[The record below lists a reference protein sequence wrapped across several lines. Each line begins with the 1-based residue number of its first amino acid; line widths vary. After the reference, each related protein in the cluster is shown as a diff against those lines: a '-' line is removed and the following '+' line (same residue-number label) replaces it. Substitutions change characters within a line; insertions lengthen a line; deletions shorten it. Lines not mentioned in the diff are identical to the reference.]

1 MSTNFGWAPARAS
14 SSRTP
19 AQWPLSVRSIAGI
32 ANSRA
37 VLRRRSIRI
46 GAICGSILSTAA
58 PIHSN
63 GLAPSWM
70 VRRSMIRPTRPWSR
84 ASMMRRASVVK
95 MPRKRSR
102 SRCSTGWKRRQAN
115 AWSLVI
121 EVLTEDSGKDRVHM
135 LGVIAEIEALL
146 DLRRLQLR
154 RHLGVGLE
162 LGQKVLAVQPH
173 LHRVALDKLVGLLAA
188 DAGLRERQQHALGM
202 DQAAIGLQILRH
214 RLRIDDQLLD
224 HAGEARQ
231 GEIERDG

>member
-70 VRRSMIRPTRPWSR
+70 VRRSMMRPTRPWSR

-102 SRCSTGWKRRQAN
+102 SMFSTGCARHQAN
-115 AWSLVI
+115 ASSMVI
-121 EVLTEDSGKDRVHM
+121 GALSEDSGKDRVHM
-135 LGVIAEIEALL
+135 LGVIGEIEALL

-154 RHLGVGLE
+154 RHLGVGFQ
-162 LGQKVLAVQPH
+162 LGQEVLALQPYF
-173 LHRVALDKLVGLLAA
+173 HRVALDQLVGLLAA
-188 DAGLRERQQHALGM
+188 DARLGQRQQHALGM
-202 DQAAIGLQILRH
+202 DQAAIGLEILRH
-214 RLRIDDQLLD
+214 RFGIDDQFLD

-231 GEIERDG
+231 GEIER